1 MKALVLALSLL
12 ASVSAQAAT
21 LVVGDS
27 LNTVELQDQH
37 EQTLVVDQNTRIVLF
52 SRGMKGGDIIKAAL
66 ESLPQ
71 TEQAE
76 GLVYVADISGM
87 PSLIAKFV
95 AIPQMQDL
103 PFQIAL
109 DREGQVTQQWLGN
122 KDSATVMHLQQL
134 KIVAMTQ
141 VDTPE
146 ALVAAIK

>member
-27 LNTVELQDQH
+27 LNGFELQDQH
-37 EQTLVVDQNTRIVLF
+37 EQTLVVDQSTRIVLF

-71 TEQAE
+71 TEQPE

-134 KIVAMTQ
+134 KIVAITQ

>member
-1 MKALVLALSLL
+1 MKALLLALTLL
-12 ASVSAQAAT
+12 ASMSAQAVT
-21 LVVGDS
+21 LVVGDN
-27 LNTVELQDQH
+27 LKAVELQDQH
-37 EQTLVVDQNTRIVLF
+37 EQTLVVDQSTRIVLF

-71 TEQAE
+71 AEQPE

-95 AIPQMQDL
+95 AIPQMQEL

-122 KDSATVMHLQQL
+122 KDTATVMHLQQL